1 MSFPEEIFNG
11 CHLGRKSMSYESAPT
26 FSDYTALSRELEATQ
41 TYLKTLG
48 DLVGDAPSLDKKV
61 KAFQS
66 QLANIIKDI
75 KNVTLPEDIS
85 ARVLSLEQRADQLS
99 KVVYSS
105 KVSDELA
112 KVILQVK
119 KIQIVVDQLS
129 GTFDTD
135 VQAFQKNVKGWMKAF
150 SASMDAKV
158 EELKQEIVGAIDKL
172 GI

>member
-1 MSFPEEIFNG
+1 
-11 CHLGRKSMSYESAPT
+11 
-26 FSDYTALSRELEATQ
+26 
-41 TYLKTLG
+41 
-48 DLVGDAPSLDKKV
+48 
-61 KAFQS
+61 
-66 QLANIIKDI
+66 
-75 KNVTLPEDIS
+75 
-85 ARVLSLEQRADQLS
+85 LS